1 MNTTTAPS
9 TEQPSSWQRFRASR
23 YAYHSARWAP
33 LAGLALLTYALF
45 PMAGGFTVSVPNVG
59 DISTEEVI
67 APFDFDVFKTDAEMQ
82 REGEALAAQF
92 PPIYDYRP
100 GVADSI
106 ATHVIEVFSLLE
118 GGADTA
124 STLLDI
130 ARSVDLPLSAS
141 EASYFQDPQIRRR
154 FRNSLLSM
162 IRSNLALGVA
172 ASNTI
177 ENETHVE
184 VFLRRDTSEVR
195 MNRDSITTRAQYLNR
210 LMEYH
215 PDANSAGGELL
226 FVKLLN
232 RFFRATVVPN
242 VAATE
247 SARAEARAS
256 VDSIKDHVRENERI
270 INSNEIVTDERRDRL
285 LGLQQA
291 LVDREDL
298 GRASLGGIVGQV
310 LTNGLV
316 VAVFWL
322 LLLLYLPNIYSELRH
337 MLVLAALMAIVI
349 LGAAANYRFIHPGA
363 ELIPIPFAAL
373 VMTVLFNGRIA
384 MVAAMV
390 MAVLLGFLP
399 AYGGPNGFYIA
410 LLGGVTAA
418 LSVRTISRRTEVL
431 GSAAMVAAAFA
442 LAALTVGLREGWLP
456 TEYWF
461 SFVRGASN
469 ATVSAA
475 LVFLALPIFE
485 RWAHITTDLSLL
497 ELSDPNRPLL
507 RRLAT
512 EVPGTYAHSVAMANL
527 SENACEAIGA
537 DGLLA
542 RVGCYYH
549 DVGKL
554 LKPLHFVENQGA
566 GGNPHD
572 RLPPDVSASII
583 RNHVVEG
590 MELADEHRLPPTL
603 KAFIPEH
610 HGTAEIT
617 YFLERARQN
626 GEVPEDQLPLYAYP
640 GPKPRSAETAVC
652 MLADGVEAAL
662 RVLDDPSPKKLRA
675 VIDHVVNQRIEA
687 GQLDEAPLTL
697 AHLETVKQTFVHTLS
712 GMYHSRLD
720 YPEEAGGI
728 TADWDGGT
736 KA

>member
-23 YAYHSARWAP
+23 YAYHGVRWAP
-33 LAGLALLTYALF
+33 LAGLALLTYVLF
-45 PMAGGFTVSVPNVG
+45 PVAEFAVSVPNVG

-92 PPIYDYRP
+92 PPIYDYRL

-106 ATHVIEVFSLLE
+106 AARVTEVFSLL
-118 GGADTA
+118 GSADTA

-130 ARSVDLPLSAS
+130 ARSIDLPLAAS
-141 EASYFQDPQIRRR
+141 EANYFQDPQIRRR

-162 IRSNLALGVA
+162 IRANLALGVA

-184 VFLRRDTSEVR
+184 VFLRRDTNEVR
-195 MNRDSITTRAQYLNR
+195 MNRDSITTRVQYLDR
-210 LMEYH
+210 RRERH
-215 PDANSAGGELL
+215 PDPNSAGGELL

-232 RFFRATVVPN
+232 HFFRATVVPN

-256 VDSIKDHVRENERI
+256 VESVKDQVRENERI
-270 INSNEIVTDERRDRL
+270 INSNEIVTAQVRDRL
-285 LGLQQA
+285 LALQQA
-291 LVDREDL
+291 FIDRGEVDRAPF
-298 GRASLGGIVGQV
+298 GRILGQV

-316 VAVFWL
+316 IAVFWL
-322 LLLLYLPNIYSELRH
+322 LLFLYLPNIYRELRH
-337 MLVLAALMAIVI
+337 IQVLAALMAIVI
-349 LGAAANYRFIHPGA
+349 LGAAVNYRFIHPGA

-373 VMTVLFNGRIA
+373 VMTVLFNGRVA

-390 MAVLLGFLP
+390 TAVLLGFQP
-399 AYGGPNGFYIA
+399 IYGGPDAFYIA

-431 GSAAMVAAAFA
+431 GSAALVAAVFVIAAF
-442 LAALTVGLREGWLP
+442 TVGLRDGWSL
-456 TEYWF
+456 TEFWF
-461 SFVRGASN
+461 SVVRGGSN

-475 LVFLALPIFE
+475 LVFMALPIFE
-485 RWAHITTDLSLL
+485 RWAHIMTDLSLL

-537 DGLLA
+537 EGLLA

-554 LKPLHFVENQGA
+554 QKPLHFVENQTA
-566 GGNPHD
+566 SGNPHD

-583 RNHVVEG
+583 RNHVLDG
-590 MELADEHRLPPTL
+590 LKLADEHGLPPTI

-617 YFLERARQN
+617 YFLGRAREN
-626 GEVPEDQLPLYAYP
+626 GEVPEEDLHLYAYP
-640 GPKPRSAETAVC
+640 GPKPQSMETAVC

-662 RVLDDPSPKKLRA
+662 RVLAEPSPQKLRA
-675 VIDHVVNQRIEA
+675 AIDHVVNQRIEA

-697 AHLETVKQTFVHTLS
+697 AQLETVKETFVHTLS
-712 GMYHSRLD
+712 GMYHNRLD

-728 TADWDGGT
+728 TADWDGKT
-736 KA
+736 EA

>member
-1 MNTTTAPS
+1 MNTTTIPS
-9 TEQPSSWQRFRASR
+9 SEQPSSWQRFRASR
-23 YAYHSARWAP
+23 YAYHGARWAP
-33 LAGLALLTYALF
+33 LAGLALLTYVLF
-45 PMAGGFTVSVPNVG
+45 PVVEFTVSVPNEG
-59 DISTEEVI
+59 SITNEEVI
-67 APFDFDVFKTDAEMQ
+67 APFEFDVLRTETELQQD
-82 REGEALAAQF
+82 REALAAQV
-92 PPIYDYRP
+92 PPRYEYQSGI
-100 GVADSI
+100 ADSI
-106 ATHVIEVFSLLE
+106 AAHVNRIFAVLDS
-118 GGADTA
+118 ADTA
-124 STLLDI
+124 STLLGL
-130 ARSVDLPLSAS
+130 ANSVGLTLTAS
-141 EASYFQDPQIRRR
+141 EANYFQNTRIRGAFRR
-154 FRNSLLSM
+154 SIVRM
-162 IRSNLALGVA
+162 IDDYLALGVA
-172 ASNTI
+172 GPGTI

-195 MNRDSITTRAQYLNR
+195 MNRDSITTWVQYLNR
-210 LMEYH
+210 RREDH
-215 PDANSAGGELL
+215 PDPNSAGGDVLL
-226 FVKLLN
+226 VKLLN
-232 RFFRATVVPN
+232 TFFRPTVVAN
-242 VAATE
+242 VPAWQ
-247 SARAEARAS
+247 SARDQARTS
-256 VDSIKDHVRENERI
+256 VDPIKDHVQANERI
-270 INSNEIVTDERRDRL
+270 INSNDIVTAQVRERL
-285 LGLQQA
+285 LALQQA
-291 LVDREDL
+291 FIDRGDL
-298 GRASLGGIVGQV
+298 DRATFGRILGQV

-316 VAVFWL
+316 IAVFWL
-322 LLLLYLPNIYSELRH
+322 LLFLYLPNIYREIRH

-349 LGAAANYRFIHPGA
+349 VGASVNYRFISPGA

-390 MAVLLGFLP
+390 TAVLLGFHP

-431 GSAAMVAAAFA
+431 GSAALVAAAFA
-442 LAALTVGLREGWLP
+442 LAAFTVALREGWSL

-485 RWAHITTDLSLL
+485 RWARITTDLSLL

-512 EVPGTYAHSVAMANL
+512 EVPGTYAHSLAMANL
-527 SENACEAIGA
+527 SERACEAIGA
-537 DGLLA
+537 HGLLA

-554 LKPLHFVENQGA
+554 QKPLHFVENQTA
-566 GGNPHD
+566 SGNPHD

-583 RNHVVEG
+583 RNHVIEG
-590 MELADEHRLPPTL
+590 MKLADEHRLPPSI

-617 YFLERARQN
+617 YFLERARQD
-626 GEVPEDQLPLYAYP
+626 GEVPDDQLHLYAYP

-652 MLADGVEAAL
+652 MMADGIEAAL
-662 RVLDDPSPKKLRA
+662 RVIDEPSPQKLRTA
-675 VIDHVVNQRIEA
+675 IDHVVNQRIQA

-697 AHLETVKQTFVHTLS
+697 AQIETVKETFVHTLS
-712 GMYHSRLD
+712 GMYHNRLD

-728 TADWDGGT
+728 TADWDGST
-736 KA
+736 EA